1 MPHVHRGKLAVK
13 PPFELPLVL
22 CGHGWFALAPH
33 RWADGTFSTVL
44 RADGEP
50 VCVEVRAAARGLAV
64 RMQCASRLTGPAL
77 LALQRQLA
85 HMLRLDDDL
94 APFWRLCA
102 GHERLGWVAQRGG
115 GRLLRSATVFE
126 DLMKLLLTTNCTWS
140 LTEIMVRNLVATAGP
155 PGPDAQ
161 RAFPSAPECNRG
173 ERFFRTKVKVGYRA
187 RAAAAL
193 ARQFARGE
201 LRDEHF
207 LAPELPTEELRKRV
221 LALDGF
227 GPYAAG
233 QALRLF
239 GRYDDLALDSWCRAR
254 IAQLLGRRRAP
265 ADATIGRRYE
275 AFGSYRGLAMWCDLT
290 AEWHGEGKRLGA
302 DGFRAAGESTT
313 A

>member
-1 MPHVHRGKLAVK
+1 MPHAHRCILTVK

-33 RWADGTFSTVL
+33 EWAGGTFSTIL

-50 VCVEVRAAARGLAV
+50 VRAEVRAAARGLAV
-64 RMQCASRLTGPAL
+64 TLHCTRRLASRTVQAL
-77 LALQRQLA
+77 KQQLA

-94 APFWRLCA
+94 AAFWRLCA
-102 GHERLGWVAQRGG
+102 AHERLGWVAQRGG

-155 PGPDAQ
+155 PGPDGK
-161 RAFPSAPECNRG
+161 RAFPSALECNRG

-207 LAPELPTEELRKRV
+207 LAPELPTEELRERV
-221 LALDGF
+221 QALDGF

-265 ADATIGRRYE
+265 ADATIARLYD
-275 AFGSYRGLAMWCDLT
+275 AFTGYRGLAMWCDLT
-290 AEWHGEGKRLGA
+290 AEWHGEGTRPGAGGLRGA
-302 DGFRAAGESTT
+302 DEST